1 MPAPVVAA
9 GAARAGAAR
18 AGAGSAAR
26 RRAGTAAA
34 GNPGL
39 VEKQRAAI
47 QAIKDA
53 RPPSMDDQPKPKP
66 APVVDEHQ
74 DDDAGESSRTG
85 ERRRPQLPHIT
96 VNTRGGA
103 GGGFVLGMLAYVVGL
118 TYLRGG
124 KPAVKQLLRAKFLND
139 VTP

>member
-1 MPAPVVAA
+1 MAAAPV
-9 GAARAGAAR
+9 AARAAAAR
-18 AGAGSAAR
+18 AGAGAAAR
-26 RRAGTAAA
+26 GGAGKAAA
-34 GNPGL
+34 GKTAG
-39 VEKQRAAI
+39 KAAGSAAQHAEGI

-53 RPPSMDDQPKPKP
+53 RPVTEGSGGSASGEQEAARARAGVMSGPRSLPS
-66 APVVDEHQ
+66 
-74 DDDAGESSRTG
+74 
-85 ERRRPQLPHIT
+85 IT

-139 VTP
+139 VSP